1 MQLLPYLRK
10 HTAVTMLKNRVM
22 VKGRTFTRS
31 TNVE

>member
-22 VKGRTFTRS
+22 VK
-31 TNVE
+31 VEPSPGPLM

>member
-22 VKGRTFTRS
+22 VK
-31 TNVE
+31 VDLHPVH